1 MIPHCFCAFLVP
13 AVPWRR
19 AIQRKITCKCK
30 ARPFQWTNEGQY
42 SNIHQQRALA
52 AKHANGILGC
62 TTSGGVSRTEEVI
75 LCFCSLMGWLQMEHW
90 VQLWAAQVSWCAP
103 LSNLIFISHK
113 TSQAITISGSPDG
126 CIWFSVDSKK
136 TLKHKRQRLTGTM
149 CSAVHSAGQCATQ
162 AKLGRN

>member
-13 AVPWRR
+13 AVPWLR

-30 ARPFQWTNEGQY
+30 ARPFQWTSEGQY

-126 CIWFSVDSKK
+126 CI
-136 TLKHKRQRLTGTM
+136 
-149 CSAVHSAGQCATQ
+149 
-162 AKLGRN
+162 